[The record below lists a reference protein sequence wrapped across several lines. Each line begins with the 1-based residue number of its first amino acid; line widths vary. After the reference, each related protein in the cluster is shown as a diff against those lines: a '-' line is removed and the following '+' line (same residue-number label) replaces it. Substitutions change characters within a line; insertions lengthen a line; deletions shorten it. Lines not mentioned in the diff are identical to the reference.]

1 MDIFLSIISSFS
13 FQIIIIEL
21 MFCFFLEKRNYFYLR
36 LIPSII
42 LFVGT
47 TFDLPFYSLFNI
59 IPIRFILTF
68 AFSILVLIFCFKN
81 IKAVLFCSL
90 ASFFVRVFAQ
100 NVYIFLIY
108 FWPSSFSHEK
118 YDFRYYLT
126 FIICY
131 ILLFFIFATRF
142 KKKQNLYINNIKLFP
157 LLFVVILINEMLGLF
172 LYQYK
177 MSNNPIIS
185 IYGILCSIL
194 SLLLQFQFF
203 KEKEMDEEN
212 ILYKKLLKESKE
224 QFSISKYNMDLLNIK
239 CHDLKHTLKLLKENE
254 NKELNSYVK
263 DLEQT
268 VENYDEIVKTG
279 SNALDITISEMRES
293 FKSHKIYFTYFVDGK
308 LLNFLQDTEIYSL
321 FGNILKNALNAC
333 LKETDKEKRSISL
346 SVSKKANQIYIHEDN
361 ISNYEVVFE
370 NGLPKTN
377 QNNAF
382 HGFGTKSI
390 EYVVKKYNGIVNF
403 SNNNNRFCVDILI
416 PINEENK
423 A

>member
-131 ILLFFIFATRF
+131 ILLFFIFF
-142 KKKQNLYINNIKLFP
+142 
-157 LLFVVILINEMLGLF
+157 
-172 LYQYK
+172 
-177 MSNNPIIS
+177 
-185 IYGILCSIL
+185 
-194 SLLLQFQFF
+194 
-203 KEKEMDEEN
+203 
-212 ILYKKLLKESKE
+212 
-224 QFSISKYNMDLLNIK
+224 
-239 CHDLKHTLKLLKENE
+239 
-254 NKELNSYVK
+254 
-263 DLEQT
+263 
-268 VENYDEIVKTG
+268 
-279 SNALDITISEMRES
+279 
-293 FKSHKIYFTYFVDGK
+293 
-308 LLNFLQDTEIYSL
+308 
-321 FGNILKNALNAC
+321 
-333 LKETDKEKRSISL
+333 
-346 SVSKKANQIYIHEDN
+346 
-361 ISNYEVVFE
+361 
-370 NGLPKTN
+370 
-377 QNNAF
+377 
-382 HGFGTKSI
+382 
-390 EYVVKKYNGIVNF
+390 
-403 SNNNNRFCVDILI
+403 
-416 PINEENK
+416 
-423 A
+423 